1 MVIDEKII
9 ALIGE
14 LLGAIF
20 AGSLLY
26 LIPKFKAWIEA
37 KTSKDTQETLKTLI
51 ESFVRAAEQ
60 LLKNKDDDG
69 TMRMNYVQDKLLE
82 IGIEITSD
90 VISMI
95 EAAVWEVNNQ
105 NRKNIPQ
112 NIKEV

>member
-1 MVIDEKII
+1 MINEKIVSI
-9 ALIGE
+9 IGE
-14 LLGAIF
+14 LLGAFF
-20 AGSLLY
+20 AGALLY
-26 LIPKFKAWIEA
+26 LIPKFKVWIEA
-37 KTSKDTQETLKTLI
+37 KTSKDTQDTLKTLI

-69 TMRMNYVQDKLLE
+69 TMRMNYVQDKLRE

-112 NIKEV
+112 NMKE

>member
-1 MVIDEKII
+1 MIDKEII
-9 ALIGE
+9 SLIGE

-20 AGSLLY
+20 AGILLY
-26 LIPKFKAWIEA
+26 IAPKFKEWIEV
-37 KTSKDTQETLKTLI
+37 KTSKDTQETLKVLV

-69 TMRMNYVQDKLLE
+69 TMRMNYVQDKLRE

-95 EAAVWEVNNQ
+95 EAEVWEVNNQ

-112 NIKEV
+112 NMKE